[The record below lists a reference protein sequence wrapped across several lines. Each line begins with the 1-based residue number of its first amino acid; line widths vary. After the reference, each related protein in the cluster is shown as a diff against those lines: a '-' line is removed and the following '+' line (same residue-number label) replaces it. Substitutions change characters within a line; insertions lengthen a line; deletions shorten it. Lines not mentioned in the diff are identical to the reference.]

1 MSGFRTAATLVLM
14 LVYFATPGYAHEDV
28 RAHAACKY
36 CNMDRQVFGYSRML
50 LEYSDGTSAG
60 TCSLHCSAIELTAN
74 MSKVP
79 CKIRVGDYNSKKLID
94 ATTAY
99 WVVGGD
105 KPGVMTERAKWAF
118 EKKTE
123 ADEFIKK
130 HGGKGVTFYDSLKAA
145 YDDLYADIKT
155 TIERTEMRK
164 SKGWSVCL

>member
-1 MSGFRTAATLVLM
+1 
-14 LVYFATPGYAHEDV
+14 
-28 RAHAACKY
+28 
-36 CNMDRQVFGYSRML
+36 MDREVFGYSRMF

-79 CKIRVGDYNSKKLID
+79 CRIRVGDYNSKKLID

-105 KPGVMTERAKWAF
+105 KPGVMAERAKWAF

-130 HGGKGVTFYDSLKAA
+130 HGGKGVAFYDTLKAA

-155 TIERTEMRK
+155 TIERVEMRK
-164 SKGWSVCL
+164 SKGWSVCDEPAR